1 MKEQV
6 APVSPQ
12 AMNIPN
18 HVSER
23 IEAVAGL
30 HGRAER
36 DVPAHQRR
44 VEQLTSAL
52 GRPRFLYTTLALA
65 AGWIGVNVA
74 APLFGVSAFDPAPF
88 HHLHLLLTL
97 GALSMATVVLSTQER
112 QMRAAERLSR
122 LELQINLLS
131 ERRIAKAISL
141 LEELRRDLPDVRNR
155 ADSEARSL
163 TLPTD
168 PQVVSAALE
177 ESIEA
182 ELHPP
187 DARALPEVSKR

>member
-1 MKEQV
+1 MKGQAV
-6 APVSPQ
+6 HSVPVSHH

-18 HVSER
+18 HVSES

-74 APLFGVSAFDPAPF
+74 APLFG
-88 HHLHLLLTL
+88 LHLLLTL
-97 GALSMATVVLSTQER
+97 GALLMATVVLSTQER

-122 LELQINLLS
+122 LELQIQGGAS
-131 ERRIAKAISL
+131 
-141 LEELRRDLPDVRNR
+141 
-155 ADSEARSL
+155 
-163 TLPTD
+163 
-168 PQVVSAALE
+168 
-177 ESIEA
+177 
-182 ELHPP
+182 
-187 DARALPEVSKR
+187 